1 MLIDR
6 PWYELSTQPQ
16 LVRLSKGQKYIAT
29 IPKLQHLRI
38 TTENY
43 SFHKIHLKLLRSAFT
58 FSNIIINKASKST
71 IHQNTGNKNKYK
83 SNKL

>member
-16 LVRLSKGQKYIAT
+16 LVRLSKGQK
-29 IPKLQHLRI
+29 
-38 TTENY
+38 
-43 SFHKIHLKLLRSAFT
+43 FT